1 MFVSSQAALAFHR
14 AEIVRLS
21 AALAAARPDSRQA
34 SLLRTTLRLH
44 EEMVARA
51 ARTAD

>member
-1 MFVSSQAALAFHR
+1 MADESGLAFHR

-21 AALAAARPDSRQA
+21 AALAAARPDSRKA

-44 EEMVARA
+44 EEMIARA
-51 ARTAD
+51 ARGG